1 MKEPRFD
8 CAVDAAM
15 SVIEGRW
22 KTVIMC
28 QLAHRREP
36 MRYNQLMSGIPGISP
51 RIFTLQLKEMEKD
64 GLIIRDVRSESPKH
78 VEYSLSPRGLSLL
91 PILVSLAEWGLK
103 NMFPN
108 RVQFEANATMPER
121 SDLERAG
128 LC

>member
-28 QLAHRREP
+28 QLAHHREP

-64 GLIIRDVRSESPKH
+64 GLI
-78 VEYSLSPRGLSLL
+78 
-91 PILVSLAEWGLK
+91 
-103 NMFPN
+103 
-108 RVQFEANATMPER
+108 
-121 SDLERAG
+121 
-128 LC
+128 